1 MSQDKRLLRLNE
13 QFKREISQILL
24 RDVGDPR
31 VGNPLVTGVRV
42 TSDLW
47 VAKVFV
53 RLPTDPG
60 ERRDAMEGLEAAAP
74 FVRRRLGQML
84 KLRRIPEI
92 RFETD
97 DTLDDAMRI
106 EALLREVAPEE
117 EDGPDADT
125 VGTPDP
131 DDDLA

>member
-42 TSDLW
+42 TPDLW
-47 VAKVFV
+47 VAKVYV
-53 RLPTDPG
+53 RLPADPA
-60 ERRDAMEGLEAAAP
+60 ERKDALAGLEAAAP
-74 FVRRRLGQML
+74 FVRRRLGKTL
-84 KLRRIPEI
+84 SLRRIPEI
-92 RFETD
+92 RFEAD

-106 EALLREVAPEE
+106 EAILRDVTPEE
-117 EDGPDADT
+117 GE
-125 VGTPDP
+125 DP
-131 DDDLA
+131 DEGGDLDAGDDLD